1 MITIANDKMMN
12 ELTKTILCPVLHVS
26 QVAGRHIFSM
36 LCSQV
41 FDEVV
46 KHLYENNI

>member
-41 FDEVV
+41 V